1 MERESPQL
9 SDADAVANPANS
21 ASMDHAEASPKS
33 ANATPKPP
41 FTQPRRARS
50 GTSLSRA
57 RSNSRHSVISLSS
70 EFEITTPSRP
80 PRRPLRPLPRAQRP
94 KIPIPP
100 DAEVISISS
109 DTEPEDQNPAESN
122 QTEAQRAFDPRE
134 VNATR
139 MSEEANAKDLRG
151 VPNELLVEDPSR
163 TALLKSPFYGK
174 SDDGLEQYQP
184 DVVYPWELT
193 SSSSEDD
200 FEFITLPTARERER
214 LLAAAEGNSHV
225 YQAVTDPVR
234 VPDLPGSASERAPR
248 KTWYLRVVIWY
259 QNDVLP
265 VTKSLCIDGEGFV
278 TLGRLPAAKQVFQ
291 DAGVDYFHLWN
302 FRQTS
307 WERLTL
313 KSLIHISTERGYHT
327 LLLRMTTVQRCPL
340 FEVKLLEASSE
351 SSHYG
356 HTRSPLRPPA
366 TPKGKVPLRDVRD
379 CTRFTGDLHNGRRTL
394 TRCTRDIADGKQT
407 VPDLNPDEWGPG
419 LFNALTGLGGGSM
432 LKATTNSNANS
443 ALYAIFAAVAFIV
456 GADDILLKVSGF
468 VIASGAS
475 LSSCA
480 GFLWTTQDSLMLA
493 YQTEDQK
500 GECIGIFWAGMVG
513 AAAFLGKN
521 YRNTAS
527 AFSEPRAKF

>member
-9 SDADAVANPANS
+9 SDADAVADPANS
-21 ASMDHAEASPKS
+21 ASMDHVEASPMS

-41 FTQPRRARS
+41 FTQPRPARS

-57 RSNSRHSVISLSS
+57 RSNSRDSVISLSS
-70 EFEITTPSRP
+70 EFETTTPSRP
-80 PRRPLRPLPRAQRP
+80 PRRPLRPLPRAQRR

-139 MSEEANAKDLRG
+139 MSEEANARDLRG

-163 TALLKSPFYGK
+163 TAQLNSPFYGK
-174 SDDGLEQYQP
+174 SDDGLEKYQP
-184 DVVYPWELT
+184 DVVYLWDLT

-200 FEFITLPTARERER
+200 IEFIKLPTARERER

-225 YQAVTDPVR
+225 YQAVTDPMRVR
-234 VPDLPGSASERAPR
+234 DLPGASTESAPR

-259 QNDVLP
+259 QNNSLP

-278 TLGRLPAAKQVFQ
+278 TLSQLPAARQVFQ

-307 WERLTL
+307 WERHTM

-327 LLLRMTTVQRCPL
+327 LLLRMTTVQLCPL

-351 SSHYG
+351 CSHYG
-356 HTRSPLRPPA
+356 HTRSSLRSPA
-366 TPKGKVPLRDVRD
+366 TPKGK
-379 CTRFTGDLHNGRRTL
+379 
-394 TRCTRDIADGKQT
+394 GKQR
-407 VPDLNPDEWGPG
+407 
-419 LFNALTGLGGGSM
+419 A
-432 LKATTNSNANS
+432 
-443 ALYAIFAAVAFIV
+443 
-456 GADDILLKVSGF
+456 
-468 VIASGAS
+468 
-475 LSSCA
+475 
-480 GFLWTTQDSLMLA
+480 QD
-493 YQTEDQK
+493 
-500 GECIGIFWAGMVG
+500 
-513 AAAFLGKN
+513 
-521 YRNTAS
+521 
-527 AFSEPRAKF
+527 